1 MAVNVREGDFEVVQR
16 IERNGGKVCDEDFP
30 VLVLADRQLRGLGE
44 VMSKARVEG
53 QCMTRL
59 TDSLS
64 PSRS

>member
-1 MAVNVREGDFEVVQR
+1 MNIRKGGFEVVQR
-16 IERNGGKVCDEDFP
+16 IERNGGEVCDKDFP

-53 QCMTRL
+53 ECMTRL

-64 PSRS
+64 PRRS